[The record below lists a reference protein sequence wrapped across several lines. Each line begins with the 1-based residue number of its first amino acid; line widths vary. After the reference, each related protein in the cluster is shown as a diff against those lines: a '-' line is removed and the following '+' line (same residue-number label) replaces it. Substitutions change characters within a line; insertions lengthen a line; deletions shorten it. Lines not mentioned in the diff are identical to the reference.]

1 MPISSLRIENVGLF
15 REATFEFD
23 RRVNVL
29 LGPNNSGKSTVL
41 WALGEILV
49 YPFEFPR
56 KLMRPGARA
65 AYALRLDD
73 NADLAFN
80 GTLPILAN
88 VESADG
94 QQIELEALVERAR
107 NLLDGVE
114 RYIELIE
121 KVGYSAF
128 IPALR
133 HSTDFRSSG
142 PSVTDTKNNE
152 STMTLMS
159 QQMETRLSRSRVQL
173 TSSNNQTID
182 QLLEHPELKKRE
194 ALPSSDPMLITDR
207 AVMQA
212 IIELDYRSYL
222 TRNESYQRIIELIGE
237 VASDVT
243 DGFISG
249 FAGVD
254 EDRRGFFPKFDTK
267 DGPLPLNTLSQ
278 GTQSVVQWIAH
289 FLMGFAQYYGFPEDL
304 KDQSGLLIVDEIDA
318 HLHPSWQR
326 RIIPALSNN
335 FPNVQLFCST
345 HSPLALAGLT
355 KGQVQQLNRD
365 ERGLIDVSTNDQN
378 IVGWTADEILRGVLG
393 VTDPVDIETLNR
405 LQKINQLQSRSDL
418 TVEET
423 GELNSLRDQVGEDL
437 VSGPGSALVR
447 RFADQ
452 IRRAREASNTG
463 TDDQT
468 TPFTPFENE
477 D

>member
-1 MPISSLRIENVGLF
+1 MPVSSLCIENVGPF
-15 REATFEFD
+15 RNTTFEFD
-23 RRVNVL
+23 PRVNVL

-56 KLMRPGARA
+56 KLIRSGVRGS
-65 AYALRLDD
+65 YTLRLDD
-73 NADLAFN
+73 SSDQVFS
-80 GTLPILAN
+80 GTLPILAE
-88 VESADG
+88 VGSADG
-94 QQIELEALVERAR
+94 EQIELQALVERTR
-107 NLLDGVE
+107 NLLDHVE
-114 RYIELIE
+114 RYVELIQ

-133 HSTDFRSSG
+133 HSTDFRSAG
-142 PSVTDTKNNE
+142 PSATDTKSSQ

-159 QQMETRLSRSRVQL
+159 EQIETRLSRSSVQL

-182 QLLEHPELKKRE
+182 QLFEHPELKKRE
-194 ALPSSDPMLITDR
+194 ALPSTDPMLITDR
-207 AVMQA
+207 AVMQE
-212 IIELDYRSYL
+212 IIELDYRGYL
-222 TRNESYQRIIELIGE
+222 TRNESYGRIIELIGE

-304 KDQSGLLIVDEIDA
+304 KDQSGLLILDEIDA

-345 HSPLALAGLT
+345 HSPLALAGLK

-393 VTDPVDIETLNR
+393 ITDPVDIETLNR
-405 LQKINQLQSRSDL
+405 LQKINLLQSRSDL
-418 TVEET
+418 TAEET
-423 GELNSLRDQVGEDL
+423 GELDALRDQVGEDL

-452 IRRAREASNTG
+452 LRRAREASYTG
-463 TDDQT
+463 ADQT
-468 TPFTPFENE
+468 TPFTPVENE
-477 D
+477 E